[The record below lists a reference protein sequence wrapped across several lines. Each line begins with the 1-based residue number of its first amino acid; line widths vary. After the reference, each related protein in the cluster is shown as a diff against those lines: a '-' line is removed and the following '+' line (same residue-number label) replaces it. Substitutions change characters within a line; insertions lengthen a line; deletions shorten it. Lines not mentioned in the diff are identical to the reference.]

1 MIKPKDQFQG
11 GIPPSADQKRV
22 QARPSPT
29 NVENVYISSTICQTP
44 SVRRAICNHSQ
55 WHTERVQKGQVINS
69 NVAAWDR
76 QHPFNT
82 QVLGFGKFHN
92 DEIYTFIQI
101 PVNNSLSLMLTRPKI
116 KRLITTEHLIM
127 HRYESDSKKNAVLI

>member
-22 QARPSPT
+22 QALPSPT

-55 WHTERVQKGQVINS
+55 WHTEARSKTLGCQLERCRVGL
-69 NVAAWDR
+69 R
-76 QHPFNT
+76 RPFNT

-92 DEIYTFIQI
+92 VERYSIIQI
-101 PVNNSLSLMLTRPKI
+101 PVNTSLFLVSTRP
-116 KRLITTEHLIM
+116 RSGFRGSH
-127 HRYESDSKKNAVLI
+127 